1 MKKKLRKF
9 SQGGFETKMGRNEGA
24 SIDDDIRTRAM
35 KSVEGLEGIKG
46 SDIADETGTVQGSI
60 KRNEYGDLYDSAM
73 KVAKPKP
80 VVSTPVTSKVDMDA
94 ERARIKSINEKQ
106 GLKGVYPEEFIV
118 GGAGKALQVAGTKLA
133 SKIATDRAAKQASEA
148 AAKNVTR
155 RSEEGF
161 NPSEAMEAL
170 KPTRTRTIKGKDI
183 PVRQGKPNF
192 SGTAD
197 NVGVKTVTNKSGKK
211 IPVNKQKE
219 DAGDG
224 GSGAFKRGGTVS
236 KADMKK
242 AGFYDKD
249 KTKSERQKIVNKVTT
264 KPQRVAIVEKAFS
277 SKNMKSGGMASRRA
291 DGCAIRGKTRA

>member
-9 SQGGFETKMGRNEGA
+9 AEGGFQTKMGRNEGA

-46 SDIADETGTVQGSI
+46 SDIADEAGTVKGSI

-73 KVAKPKP
+73 KATPKVMP
-80 VVSTPVTSKVDMDA
+80 KATPKATAAPAMPA
-94 ERARIKSINEKQ
+94 EEKERIANIGKKQ
-106 GLKGVYPEEFIV
+106 ELKGVYPEEMI
-118 GGAGKALQVAGTKLA
+118 GGGGVKLLQMAGTKLA

-155 RSEEGF
+155 KSEEGF

-170 KPTRTRTIKGKDI
+170 KPTRTRTIKGKDV

-192 SGTAD
+192 SGTAE
-197 NVGVKTVTNKSGKK
+197 NVGVKTVANKSGKK
-211 IPVNKQKE
+211 IPVKKQKE

-224 GSGAFKRGGTVS
+224 GSGAFKRGGSVS
-236 KADMKK
+236 
-242 AGFYDKD
+242 
-249 KTKSERQKIVNKVTT
+249 S
-264 KPQRVAIVEKAFS
+264 
-277 SKNMKSGGMASRRA
+277 ASRRA
-291 DGCAIRGKTRA
+291 DGCAIRGKTKA